1 MLISVYP
8 SNTVPGGT
16 WSELTGGV
24 MNMGIVE
31 GITAEVTVAEG
42 PADCKLVEVRT
53 ASGSVLVIAAVEV
66 ETDGEMRKLVAVM
79 N

>member
-8 SNTVPGGT
+8 SIVVPGGT
-16 WSELTGGV
+16 GSALGGGV

-42 PADCKLVEVRT
+42 PADSRLFVVRT
-53 ASGSVLVIAAVEV
+53 ASGSVLVTGAVEV
-66 ETDGEMRKLVAVM
+66 GTEGAMRKLVAVI

>member
-8 SNTVPGGT
+8 SNVVPGGT
-16 WSELTGGV
+16 WSELSGGV
-24 MNMGIVE
+24 MNIGMVE

-42 PADCKLVEVRT
+42 PTDGTLVDVRT
-53 ASGSVLVIAAVEV
+53 ASGSVLVTVVEV
-66 ETDGEMRKLVAVM
+66 VTDGAIRKLVAVI